1 MKIGCWE
8 LQQFCEGVE
17 ATLSLL
23 IGAVQEKRV
32 FPSHYGFLDLAVSL
46 GLKWVEF
53 KYEERLDRDGTM
65 RYGAGT
71 RLGEYAAANNI
82 EVSVHAAFDDGI
94 NLGTKNK
101 ELLHITRRRVR
112 ESVDFAERVNAKYL
126 TVHGG
131 FYSLG
136 YALTPRSENL
146 LPPFQ
151 QVREELGG
159 KEFAGLKTRIYQEIG
174 ALREY
179 AKQRGVVVALEN
191 LHGFSYDRTRF
202 PVTPQ
207 DFFECQA
214 ALGDDLPLVYDSG
227 HANSTGL
234 TASEFILAVGLNNIV
249 GAHIHDNDGTDDQH
263 LSLGEGNIDFPQFFL
278 DYVENGAAFPL
289 NFELRFKKHFIESKK
304 FVEGLKK

>member
-1 MKIGCWE
+1 M
-8 LQQFCEGVE
+8 
-17 ATLSLL
+17 SLL

-32 FPSHYGFLDLAVSL
+32 FLNYFGFLDLAVSL
-46 GLKWVEF
+46 GFEWVEF
-53 KYEERLDRDGTM
+53 KYEARLDPDGSM
-65 RYGAGT
+65 RYGAGD
-71 RLGEYAAANNI
+71 RLGKFAAENNI
-82 EVSVHAAFDDGI
+82 GVSVHAAFDDGI
-94 NLGTKNK
+94 NLGTKNR
-101 ELLHITRRRVR
+101 ELLQITRRRVR

-131 FYSLG
+131 FCSLG
-136 YALTPRSENL
+136 YALTPRSENP

-151 QVREELGG
+151 QVREVLGG
-159 KEFAGLKTRIYQEIG
+159 KEFASFKTRIYQEVG

-179 AKQRGVVVALEN
+179 AKERGVVVALEN

-207 DFFECQA
+207 DFIECQA

-263 LSLGEGNIDFPQFFL
+263 LSLGEGNINFPQFFL
-278 DYVENGAAFPL
+278 DYAENEGTFPL
-289 NFELRFKKHFIESKK
+289 NLELRFTKHFIESKK
-304 FVEGLKK
+304 FVEDLKK